1 MIKDKQQL
9 PPFKLSYTVLIIG
22 VLILTI
28 FYLMQWNST
37 NGLRGVNKALTKE
50 NEITNSTIKELSIK
64 VKLDSL
70 KVIEHKKTIDS
81 LIVLDRKRIYQLNK
95 INQKYE
101 KIKID
106 YNSAINDD
114 KWDLFSNLINN

>member
-1 MIKDKQQL
+1 MIKDEHQIKI
-9 PPFKLSYTVLIIG
+9 KLSYTVLIVG
-22 VLILTI
+22 VLVLAI

-37 NGLRGVNKALTKE
+37 NGLRSVNKQLNKD
-50 NEITNSTIKELSIK
+50 NETIETLNLELSEK
-64 VKLDSL
+64 GKQDSL

>member
-70 KVIEHKKTIDS
+70 IVIEHKKTIDS
-81 LIVLDRKRIYQLNK
+81 LIVLDQKRVYELNK
-95 INQKYE
+95 IKRKHE
-101 KIKID
+101 KLQAD
-106 YNSAINDD
+106 YNYSNTDD
-114 KWDLFSNLINN
+114 RWDLFTKLIDN